1 MPSLDTFT
9 AFVRAT
15 GVKVATGPDQIVND
29 AAKNTYFIARML
41 KGRDVDMS
49 VQSGSSIVDRIQL
62 SDSGTAEF
70 FHPND
75 DLEIQNVDSLS
86 SIEIDWRFIADH
98 YTYTDQEVALNSGDP
113 QTYYKNLLKSK
124 RMACKTSTMNKME
137 NALWAAPNNAGM
149 ETSSGKI
156 PYSFPALVTPDGL
169 APSGF
174 TNIHG
179 LPPATNPNWQNQ
191 TATYDPSDLADPETG
206 VVQAFDRMFHLVRFV
221 APRTAQE
228 YFESDMLQK
237 MTIATNLDGMLTYQ
251 RLTRDS
257 NDRLTPA
264 NNLGWVAGN
273 VVYSGIPLEY
283 VSTLNDA
290 LVNGGAALTA
300 GQPWYWWLNLNYIFP
315 IFHTEKYMME
325 TEPMTHPKQP
335 FSRVVWTQT
344 YYNIFC
350 RSRKRQGLISAA

>member
-1 MPSLDTFT
+1 
-9 AFVRAT
+9 
-15 GVKVATGPDQIVND
+15 
-29 AAKNTYFIARML
+29 
-41 KGRDVDMS
+41 
-49 VQSGSSIVDRIQL
+49 
-62 SDSGTAEF
+62 
-70 FHPND
+70 
-75 DLEIQNVDSLS
+75 
-86 SIEIDWRFIADH
+86 
-98 YTYTDQEVALNSGDP
+98 
-113 QTYYKNLLKSK
+113 
-124 RMACKTSTMNKME
+124 
-137 NALWAAPNNAGM
+137 
-149 ETSSGKI
+149 
-156 PYSFPALVTPDGL
+156 
-169 APSGF
+169 
-174 TNIHG
+174 
-179 LPPATNPNWQNQ
+179 
-191 TATYDPSDLADPETG
+191 
-206 VVQAFDRMFHLVRFV
+206 
-221 APRTAQE
+221 
-228 YFESDMLQK
+228 MLQK